1 MMARIFGFIS
11 IHNISLRQW
20 KLNYFEISE
29 ERLSYSLVKASDTT
43 FKKKKKKKLPTLNNG
58 AQDILCQYFSDLSS
72 SARPF
77 STTK

>member
-43 FKKKKKKKLPTLNNG
+43 FKKKKKKKTYKTMVPKIFYVNIFQIFPAVQDLFLPLN
-58 AQDILCQYFSDLSS
+58 
-72 SARPF
+72 
-77 STTK
+77 K